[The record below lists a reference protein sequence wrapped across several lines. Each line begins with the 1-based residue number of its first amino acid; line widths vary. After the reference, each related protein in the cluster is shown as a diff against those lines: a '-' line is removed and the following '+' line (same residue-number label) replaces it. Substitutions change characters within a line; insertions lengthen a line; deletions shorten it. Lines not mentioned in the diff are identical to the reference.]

1 MDTLQIALEAMG
13 ISSVPIVRS
22 WYLNERHFGALQGM
36 RHLEAILRFGPLKV
50 WACQRRY
57 ASPPPPLSLD
67 DPRHPSRDERYAAL
81 AASDFPASE
90 SLRDTVDR
98 LRPFWTSTLAP
109 EVRKGSS
116 VLVVAH
122 KNSLRALMR
131 LLDATRDEDVPR
143 LSIRTGRPLLFK
155 LDPALSIVQRRYLD
169 DAPSRHRASAAGE
182 PAAPLRNM

>member
-1 MDTLQIALEAMG
+1 MG
-13 ISSVPIVRS
+13 ISSVPIVQS

-57 ASPPPPLSLD
+57 ASPPPPLASD
-67 DPRHPSRDERYAAL
+67 DPRHPSRDERYKAL
-81 AASDFPASE
+81 AANDFPASE

-98 LRPFWTSTLAP
+98 LRPFWTTTLAP
-109 EVRKGSS
+109 EARKGRSI
-116 VLVVAH
+116 LVVAH

-131 LLDATRDEDVPR
+131 LLDAARDEDVPR

-155 LDPALSIVQRRYLD
+155 LDKGLSILQRRYLD
-169 DAPSRHRASAAGE
+169 DRPIRNRASAAGE
-182 PAAPLRNM
+182 PVSPLRDA